1 MVFAYM
7 RVSTNKKTQ
16 KVDRQKKTIEDYCA
30 ANDIEIPK
38 ENFYSDVIT
47 GTTKAESR
55 PQYHLLRER
64 LRKGDI
70 LIVCDVDRLG
80 RNADDVI
87 MELKTLKQQE
97 IRVIAL
103 DVPFMNDYQKVND
116 DGLYNMIIDIFITLK
131 AHMAEQEKEKNHE
144 RIMQGIET
152 ARAKGIKLGR
162 PSAELSPDFL
172 KEYKKFKNGQYGEI
186 TATQFAKMQGIARST
201 LYKYVAKMER
211 AE

>member
-1 MVFAYM
+1 M
-7 RVSTNKKTQ
+7 
-16 KVDRQKKTIEDYCA
+16 
-30 ANDIEIPK
+30 
-38 ENFYSDVIT
+38 
-47 GTTKAESR
+47 
-55 PQYHLLRER
+55 
-64 LRKGDI
+64 
-70 LIVCDVDRLG
+70 DRLG

-152 ARAKGIKLGR
+152 ARTKGIKLGR

-201 LYKYVAKMER
+201 LYKYMARMER